1 MHRVDELLPEA
12 PKPKRGRPPKA
23 KEQAL
28 ANYDAGD
35 IARPSGER
43 WVTMS
48 NALTRAGH
56 GLTLAEKRIVASA
69 VSKLDSRRALPPGEV
84 PRTRITA
91 MEYAETFQVD
101 IDTAYEQLQDAAK
114 QLYKRSITF
123 YEPAFKRNGKPLPP
137 TMVQMRWVGS
147 VKYQKGEGWVEL
159 AWWPD
164 LLRHLLGLKAQF
176 TTYQLQQTSAL
187 RSTYSWKLL
196 ELLTR
201 FQSTGKA
208 EYTIEDFCASME
220 ATEKQ
225 AANFAKVRTK
235 IIEPAVKEL
244 QEKDGWI
251 IQWEPVKAGRK
262 VKALRF
268 TFMRDPQGRLL

>member
-1 MHRVDELLPEA
+1 MTQQRA
-12 PKPKRGRPPKA
+12 SKGKT
-23 KEQAL
+23 QAL
-28 ANYDAGD
+28 VNYRADD
-35 IARPSGER
+35 VTRPSGER

-69 VSKLDSRRALPPGEV
+69 VSKLDSRRILPPGEV

-91 MEYAETFQVD
+91 LEYAETFGVD
-101 IDTAYEQLQDAAK
+101 IDTAYDQLQAAAK

-147 VKYQKGEGWVEL
+147 VKYQKGQGWVDL

-176 TTYQLQQTSAL
+176 TTYQLQQASAL
-187 RSTYSWKLL
+187 RSAYSWKLL

-201 FQSTGKA
+201 FRSSGTA
-208 EYTIEDFCASME
+208 EYSIEDFCASMD
-220 ATEKQ
+220 ASEKQ
-225 AANFAKVRTK
+225 AADFSKIRTK
-235 IIEPAVKEL
+235 IIEPAVREL
-244 QEKDGWI
+244 AEKDGWL
-251 IQWEPVKAGRK
+251 IQWIPIKAGRK
-262 VKALRF
+262 VAAVRF
-268 TFMRDPQGRLL
+268 TFVRNPQQRLL

>member
-1 MHRVDELLPEA
+1 MHRVDELLPA
-12 PKPKRGRPPKA
+12 APKRGRPPKA

-35 IARPSGER
+35 VDRPSGER

-91 MEYAETFQVD
+91 AEYAETFKVD
-101 IDTAYEQLQDAAK
+101 LNTAYDQLQEAAK

-123 YEPAFKRNGKPLPP
+123 HEPAFKRNGKPLPP

-176 TTYQLQQTSAL
+176 TTYQLQQASAL
-187 RSTYSWKLL
+187 RSAYSWKLL

-225 AANFAKVRTK
+225 AADFAKVRTK
-235 IIEPAVKEL
+235 IIEPAVREL
-244 QEKDGWI
+244 KDKDGWLI
-251 IQWEPVKAGRK
+251 EWEPVKAGRK

-268 TFMRDPQGRLL
+268 TFSRDPQGRLL